1 MADSEIVL
9 ANEKMFKLFQKT
21 NHLYKNTCSTK
32 FIAVS
37 FIITNIRNNLD
48 VFQLNNI

>member
-1 MADSEIVL
+1 MADSEFVL
-9 ANEKMFKLFQKT
+9 ANEKMFKALPENQSP
-21 NHLYKNTCSTK
+21 YKNTCSTK